1 MKLAIIDDHSLIR
14 SGVSSALAKTEFEVI
29 AEASSVKEGAAVINS
44 HKPDICLVDV
54 NLGAGNGIDLIKQSI
69 ATGIRSKF
77 VVLTM
82 HDDSE
87 TLELAKEAGAAAYVT
102 KSVPIEQLIQVL
114 YAVAESKTFIRRG
127 EIQAEVTKKDFGLTV
142 REVEVLS
149 HLPTGATAAVIAG
162 ILFLT
167 EATVKTHLVAIYRK
181 LGAANRAQ
189 AVSIG
194 IENKLI
200 SKQQIIKPF
209 RPSR

>member
-14 SGVSSALAKTEFEVI
+14 SGVSSALANTEFEVI

-44 HKPDICLVDV
+44 FKPDICLVDV

-127 EIQAEVTKKDFGLTV
+127 EIQSEVTKKDFGLTV

-167 EATVKTHLVAIYRK
+167 EATVKTHLAAIYRK

-200 SKQQIIKPF
+200 PKQ
-209 RPSR
+209 

>member
-167 EATVKTHLVAIYRK
+167 EATVKTHLAAIYRK
-181 LGAANRAQ
+181 LGAATRAQ

-200 SKQQIIKPF
+200 PKQ
-209 RPSR
+209 

>member
-14 SGVSSALAKTEFEVI
+14 SGVSNALANTEFKVV
-29 AEASSVKEGAAVINS
+29 AEAASVKEGAAVINS
-44 HKPDICLVDV
+44 YKPDICLVDI

-69 ATGIRSKF
+69 ATGIESKF

-87 TLELAKEAGAAAYVT
+87 TLELAKQAGAAAYVT

-114 YAVAESKTFIRRG
+114 SAVSESKTFIKRG
-127 EIQAEVTKKDFGLTV
+127 EIKVVPKRDFGLTA

-149 HLPTGATAAVIAG
+149 LLPTGATALVIAG
-162 ILFLT
+162 VLFLT
-167 EATVKTHLVAIYRK
+167 EATVKTHLAAIYRK
-181 LGAANRAQ
+181 LNAANRAQ

-194 IENKLI
+194 IENNLI
-200 SKQQIIKPF
+200 AK
-209 RPSR
+209 

>member
-14 SGVSSALAKTEFEVI
+14 SGVSNALANTEFKVV
-29 AEASSVKEGAAVINS
+29 AEAASVKEGAAVINS
-44 HKPDICLVDV
+44 YKPDICLVDI

-69 ATGIRSKF
+69 ATGIESKF

-87 TLELAKEAGAAAYVT
+87 TLELAKQAGAAAYVT

-114 YAVAESKTFIRRG
+114 SAVSESKTFIKRG
-127 EIQAEVTKKDFGLTV
+127 EIKVVPKRDFGLTA

-149 HLPTGATAAVIAG
+149 LLPTGATALVIAG
-162 ILFLT
+162 VLFLT
-167 EATVKTHLVAIYRK
+167 EATVKTHLAAIYRK
-181 LGAANRAQ
+181 LDAANRAQ

-194 IENKLI
+194 IENNLI
-200 SKQQIIKPF
+200 AK
-209 RPSR
+209 

>member
-14 SGVSSALAKTEFEVI
+14 SGVSSALANTEFEVI

-44 HKPDICLVDV
+44 YKPDICLVDV

-114 YAVAESKTFIRRG
+114 SAVAESKTFIKRG
-127 EIQAEVTKKDFGLTV
+127 EIQAEVIKKDFGLTV

-149 HLPTGATAAVIAG
+149 YLPTGATAAVIAG

-167 EATVKTHLVAIYRK
+167 EATIKTHLAAIYRK

-200 SKQQIIKPF
+200 SKQ
-209 RPSR
+209 

>member
-14 SGVSSALAKTEFEVI
+14 SGVSNALANTEFKVV
-29 AEASSVKEGAAVINS
+29 AEAASVKEGAAVINS
-44 HKPDICLVDV
+44 YKPDICLVDI

-69 ATGIRSKF
+69 ATGIESKF

-87 TLELAKEAGAAAYVT
+87 TLELAKQAGAAAYVT

-114 YAVAESKTFIRRG
+114 SAVSESKTFIKRG
-127 EIQAEVTKKDFGLTV
+127 EIKVVLKRDFGLTA

-149 HLPTGATAAVIAG
+149 LLPSGATALVIAG
-162 ILFLT
+162 VLFLT
-167 EATVKTHLVAIYRK
+167 EATVKTHLAAIYRK
-181 LGAANRAQ
+181 LNATNRAQ

-194 IENKLI
+194 IENNLI
-200 SKQQIIKPF
+200 AK
-209 RPSR
+209 

>member
-14 SGVSSALAKTEFEVI
+14 SGVSSALANTEFEVI

-44 HKPDICLVDV
+44 YRPDICLVDI

-114 YAVAESKTFIRRG
+114 SAVAESKTFIRRG
-127 EIQAEVTKKDFGLTV
+127 EIRAEVIKKDFGLTV

-149 HLPTGATAAVIAG
+149 YLPTGATAAVIAG

-167 EATVKTHLVAIYRK
+167 EATVKTHLAAIYRK
-181 LGAANRAQ
+181 LAAANRAQ

-200 SKQQIIKPF
+200 PKQ
-209 RPSR
+209 

>member
-14 SGVSSALAKTEFEVI
+14 SGVSSALANTEFEVI

-114 YAVAESKTFIRRG
+114 SAVAESKTFIKRG
-127 EIQAEVTKKDFGLTV
+127 AIQVEVIKKDFGLTV

-167 EATVKTHLVAIYRK
+167 EATVKTHLAAIYRK

-200 SKQQIIKPF
+200 SK
-209 RPSR
+209 

>member
-14 SGVSSALAKTEFEVI
+14 SGVSSALANTEFEVI

-114 YAVAESKTFIRRG
+114 SAVAESKTFIKRG
-127 EIQAEVTKKDFGLTV
+127 EIQAEVIKKDFGLTV

-167 EATVKTHLVAIYRK
+167 EATVKTHLAAIYRK

-200 SKQQIIKPF
+200 SK
-209 RPSR
+209 

>member
-167 EATVKTHLVAIYRK
+167 EATVKTHLAAIYRK

-200 SKQQIIKPF
+200 PKQ
-209 RPSR
+209 